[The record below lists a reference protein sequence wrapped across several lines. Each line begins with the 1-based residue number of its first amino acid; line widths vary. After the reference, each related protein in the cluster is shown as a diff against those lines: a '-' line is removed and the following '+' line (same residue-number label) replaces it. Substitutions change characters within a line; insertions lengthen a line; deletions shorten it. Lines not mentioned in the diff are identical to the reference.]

1 MALTLPGIEHLWH
14 GFISI
19 LCVMCCFSSI
29 GWVDRVY
36 MLQFI
41 FILDYNRQE
50 NIYFVKNEIVIETIL
65 C

>member
-1 MALTLPGIEHLWH
+1 
-14 GFISI
+14 
-19 LCVMCCFSSI
+19 MCCFSSI